1 MRSMDDADGPLV
13 ARHVYKALFDG
24 TGMFD
29 PDAIPYA
36 LDAATRE
43 LRQSGARSTRWATY
57 IHMGI

>member
-1 MRSMDDADGPLV
+1 MNDADGPLV
-13 ARHVYKALFDG
+13 ARHVYEALFAG
-24 TGMFD
+24 SEVFE

-43 LRQSGARSTRWATY
+43 LRLSGVPPSRWVTY

>member
-1 MRSMDDADGPLV
+1 MNDADGPLV
-13 ARHVYKALFDG
+13 ARHVYEELFAG
-24 TGMFD
+24 PKVLE

-43 LRQSGARSTRWATY
+43 LRLSGASPSRWATY